1 MIEDEKVVNK
11 LNWVIE
17 EIKRE
22 LESEGIKYD
31 DLTPKLEK
39 IIKNCEI
46 SISLAREY
54 VDIFY
59 KRVSAT

>member
-22 LESEGIKYD
+22 LESEEIKYN

-39 IIKNCEI
+39 IIKNCET
-46 SISLAREY
+46 SISLAKEY